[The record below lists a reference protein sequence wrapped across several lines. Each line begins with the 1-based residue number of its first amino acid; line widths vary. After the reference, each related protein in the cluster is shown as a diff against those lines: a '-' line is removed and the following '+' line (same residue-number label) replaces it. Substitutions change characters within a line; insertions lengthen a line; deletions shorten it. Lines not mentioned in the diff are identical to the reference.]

1 MIEPHKVEL
10 TNLKSEIEHLNMV
23 ISGVRLSIAYS
34 RNKNQKEKLRQKEAF
49 LMKRLHTLKSKRKQ
63 LEKRKTTYV
72 F

>member
-1 MIEPHKVEL
+1 MMESHKMEL

-49 LMKRLHTLKSKRKQ
+49 LMKRLNILKSKKKQ

>member
-1 MIEPHKVEL
+1 MMESHKMEL

-34 RNKNQKEKLRQKEAF
+34 RNKNHKEKLRQKEAF
-49 LMKRLHTLKSKRKQ
+49 LMKRLNSLKSKRKQ
-63 LEKRKTTYV
+63 LEKRKTSYI

>member
-1 MIEPHKVEL
+1 MMESHKMEL

-34 RNKNQKEKLRQKEAF
+34 RNKNHKEKLRQKEAF
-49 LMKRLHTLKSKRKQ
+49 LVKRLNTLKSKRKQ
-63 LEKRKTTYV
+63 LEKRKTNYV